1 MKGNS
6 NDDET
11 KLFRFCVRNCVF
23 GSCWN
28 CTCGW
33 YAGKGQA
40 QVKSVYV
47 DYQGEAN
54 IVFVDDMSAAGDDYT
69 CGNDKLDR
77 VAVDPKTET
86 GKAMYSMAL
95 AAFVSGKRISVVASG
110 ECTIKPDVFD
120 VWYMYIID

>member
-1 MKGNS
+1 MMMRQS
-6 NDDET
+6 
-11 KLFRFCVRNCVF
+11 CSVF
-23 GSCWN
+23 VFATVCLVL
-28 CTCGW
+28 
-33 YAGKGQA
+33 AGTAHAGGTQARVTA